1 MKLVIFQRLFKL
13 KLISIKNIN
22 NDLLYLERIIYATM
36 KQLND
41 LFASNLINY
50 HKYSLH
56 LQTLENILSKY
67 NNIPNKY
74 FLRSKLSILEMRVKI
89 NYLLDKTRKLCEFCG
104 LNNIFDTIEI
114 ACGLKKCFFHN
125 SEILNFIESI
135 FSPINYKVYDN
146 KINNNNNLIVYNDY
160 NSEDKY
166 NLNNLNKT
174 EISFSLIYNST
185 DIVKSIRG
193 ARIFIPLIFNKSKIT
208 IVIDGIF
215 LNDSLNIYRNKL
227 FLKKKIFRI
236 KKLFGEIIINKTF
249 KNGYIE
255 QLSIRDLIIY
265 ESSKIIEKCN
275 EDYNKVINL
284 KNNTISS
291 LIQKF
296 LSVKIEEQREI
307 LTLFLLLKD
316 DIDTQYLAYLM
327 YDMISNE
334 SYLLKPQPMSEE
346 VYNSLHWSIQK
357 MFKIAIKNVEKYNK
371 NLLKFNENEISYEK
385 RIALL
390 KVDDYI
396 KHKAMEKYKEII
408 NKGSENSSK
417 SQQYLDGLLNIPFG
431 IFRRE
436 KILLYMS
443 EFKTEIQLLINEII
457 NSNID
462 DIKNYCK
469 KINIKKIKGREIDNI
484 LIFLKNKFILEINTN
499 INTDI
504 ALIKNKCAKIKL
516 VDLKEIVKEINIIL
530 KANKITEINL
540 HSSKKKLYELVFNKF
555 NVINNYSIKIKLL
568 KNFNKEYKLQV
579 LNTNYNS
586 KLLKLECKWN
596 KYKNNSKEYLS
607 NVKEI
612 LNKAVYAQDDAK
624 NEILRII
631 AQWINGKMEGYC
643 IGFEGPPGVGK
654 TSLAK
659 KGISNC
665 LIDTDGVSRP
675 FAFIPL
681 GGSSN
686 GSILEGHSYTYVGST
701 WGKIVDILME
711 TKCMNPIIYID
722 ELDKISKTEN
732 GREIIGI
739 LTHLT
744 DSSQNDEFYDK
755 YFSGIKIDLSKV
767 LFIFSYNNFN
777 NIDPILADRIHR
789 VKFKNLS
796 KNEKIYIINNYL
808 LPELLEVVG
817 FPDRSII
824 FTDEILEYIIYNYT
838 LEGGIRKLKQK
849 IFEII
854 REINL
859 KYLMNYNK
867 YEFPIIIS
875 KEIVEEIFCNKLKII
890 YKKISDKS
898 HIGLVNGL
906 YATTSGVGGITII
919 QAFKTFSD
927 NKLSLLLTGQQGDVM
942 KESMQCAKTIAWNL
956 IPIEF
961 KKKINQDWKDNTN
974 WGIHI
979 HCPEAAVP
987 KDGPSAGGAITL
999 AIISLLTQIPI
1010 KNTIALTG
1018 EIDLNG
1024 SIHAI
1029 GGLDNKIEGG
1039 KLAGVKLLLY
1049 PTQNE
1054 QDIEIIKNNNKE
1066 ILENIEIRSV
1076 QNILQIL
1083 EMCLEENDIEFNLI

>member
-1 MKLVIFQRLFKL
+1 MFK
-13 KLISIKNIN
+13 
-22 NDLLYLERIIYATM
+22 
-36 KQLND
+36 
-41 LFASNLINY
+41 
-50 HKYSLH
+50 
-56 LQTLENILSKY
+56 
-67 NNIPNKY
+67 
-74 FLRSKLSILEMRVKI
+74 
-89 NYLLDKTRKLCEFCG
+89 
-104 LNNIFDTIEI
+104 
-114 ACGLKKCFFHN
+114 
-125 SEILNFIESI
+125 
-135 FSPINYKVYDN
+135 
-146 KINNNNNLIVYNDY
+146 
-160 NSEDKY
+160 
-166 NLNNLNKT
+166 
-174 EISFSLIYNST
+174 
-185 DIVKSIRG
+185 
-193 ARIFIPLIFNKSKIT
+193 
-208 IVIDGIF
+208 
-215 LNDSLNIYRNKL
+215 
-227 FLKKKIFRI
+227 I
-236 KKLFGEIIINKTF
+236 KKLLGEIIINKSF

-255 QLSIRDLIIY
+255 QLSLRDLIIY
-265 ESSKIIEKCN
+265 ECNKLIEKCN
-275 EDYNKVINL
+275 EDYNKVCNL
-284 KNNTISS
+284 KNTTISS
-291 LIQKF
+291 LIKKF
-296 LSVKIEEQREI
+296 LSVKIDEQREI
-307 LTLFLLLKD
+307 LILFLLLKD
-316 DIDTQYLAYLM
+316 DIDTQYIAYLM

-334 SYLLKPQPMSEE
+334 SNLLKPQLMSDEL
-346 VYNSLHWSIQK
+346 YNSLHWSIQK
-357 MFKIAIKNVEKYNK
+357 MFKIAIKNIENYNNK
-371 NLLKFNENEISYEK
+371 LLKFNENEISYEK

-390 KVDDYI
+390 KVDDYV

-431 IFRRE
+431 IFKKE
-436 KILLYMS
+436 HILLYLTV
-443 EFKTEIQLLINEII
+443 FKTEIKLFI
-457 NSNID
+457 S
-462 DIKNYCK
+462 DILNGAKTNKLYKYCK
-469 KINIKKIKGREIDNI
+469 KIKLDKLKAREIEQFLVFLKHNFFCEMNSIINNDIENIKNI
-484 LIFLKNKFILEINTN
+484 KNKFTKLKLAGLKTIVKDINTILKN
-499 INTDI
+499 NDLIEISINTSKTKLYNSVFDKLESI
-504 ALIKNKCAKIKL
+504 TDYLLKIKL
-516 VDLKEIVKEINIIL
+516 M
-530 KANKITEINL
+530 
-540 HSSKKKLYELVFNKF
+540 KK
-555 NVINNYSIKIKLL
+555 INNDYKLL
-568 KNFNKEYKLQV
+568 A
-579 LNTNYNS
+579 LNNNCNS
-586 KLLKLECKWN
+586 TLLKLEIKWN
-596 KYKNNSKEYLS
+596 KYKYNSKEYLY

-612 LNKAVYAQDDAK
+612 LNRAVYAQNDAK

-665 LIDTDGVSRP
+665 LIDNDGISRP

-732 GREIIGI
+732 GRELIGI

-789 VKFKNLS
+789 VKFKNLL
-796 KNEKIYIINNYL
+796 KNEKIHIINNYL

-817 FPDRSII
+817 FPDKSII
-824 FTDEILEYIIYNYT
+824 FSDEILEYIIYNYT

-859 KYLMNYNK
+859 KYLMNYSK
-867 YEFPIIIS
+867 YEFPIIIT
-875 KEIVEEIFCNKLKII
+875 KEIIEDIFCNKLKII
-890 YKKISDKS
+890 YKKISDNS

-906 YATTSGVGGITII
+906 YATTLGVGGITII

-956 IPIEF
+956 IPI
-961 KKKINQDWKDNTN
+961 KLKNKINTDWKDNTN

-999 AIISLLTQIPI
+999 AIISLLTQIPV
-1010 KNTIALTG
+1010 KNTVALTG

-1024 SIHAI
+1024 EIHAI

-1039 KLAGVKLLLY
+1039 KLAGVKLILY

-1066 ILENIEIRSV
+1066 ILKNIEIRSV
-1076 QNILQIL
+1076 QNIWQIL
-1083 EMCLEENDIEFNLI
+1083 DLCLEKNDIVFNNCI